1 MSRSVS
7 LSSSQPSSSLLE
19 ASENSSS
26 CIQSSFE
33 TFFSI
38 ETQKLRPPWL
48 EVWFTEIKNL
58 LLSASVLSAWR
69 EFSSLIIF
77 KNFSKSSSSSSF
89 LIVRFSGAV
98 DAFVL

>member
-26 CIQSSFE
+26 GIQSSFE
-33 TFFSI
+33 TFFSV

-48 EVWFTEIKNL
+48 EEIKNL